1 MNKQKKQTEN
11 QNKKNIATATIT
23 TTTTKSKKRN
33 KQNQIRNLNSI
44 MSKLFSGA
52 YVTQKILSGYAP
64 SSLASLTS

>member
-23 TTTTKSKKRN
+23 TT
-33 KQNQIRNLNSI
+33 NSI

-64 SSLASLTS
+64 SSLASLTA

>member
-11 QNKKNIATATIT
+11 QNKKNIATATI

-52 YVTQKILSGYAP
+52 YVAQKILSGYAP

>member
-11 QNKKNIATATIT
+11 QNKKNIATAPI

-44 MSKLFSGA
+44 MSKLFSEA
-52 YVTQKILSGYAP
+52 YVTQKILSCYAP

>member
-11 QNKKNIATATIT
+11 QNKKNTATATI

>member
-11 QNKKNIATATIT
+11 QNKKNIATATI

-52 YVTQKILSGYAP
+52 YVTQRILSGYAP

>member
-11 QNKKNIATATIT
+11 QNKKNIATATI

-52 YVTQKILSGYAP
+52 YVSQKILSGYAP

>member
-1 MNKQKKQTEN
+1 MNQQKKQTEN
-11 QNKKNIATATIT
+11 QNKKNIATATI

>member
-11 QNKKNIATATIT
+11 QNKKNIATATI

-44 MSKLFSGA
+44 MSKLFYGA

>member
-11 QNKKNIATATIT
+11 QNKKNIATATI

-64 SSLASLTS
+64 SSLASLTA

>member
-11 QNKKNIATATIT
+11 QNKKNIATATI